1 MKLQRKTLIILA
13 LTVVG
18 MILAIYFILSG
29 ITTESYK
36 KLEIQTSIQ
45 NSKRVY
51 NALYNKIDSINTLV
65 VDWAKWDDSYEFIV
79 DRNKDYIKSNLVETT
94 FVDNELNVIPYYN
107 KQNQIVWGKGYDLG
121 NEEFIEVPDS
131 LKKYIADHSS
141 LLLDHEDIES
151 NVMGIVLLPEGP
163 MMLCS
168 SPILNS
174 DAEGPI
180 RGRLFMGR
188 YLDSTAVEELSDTT
202 HFDVSIHR
210 IDEGTSD
217 TLLKKAVASFSEL
230 SDTVIEPI
238 NSDTLSA
245 FTQIKD
251 VSEKPILVM
260 KINMPR
266 SIYKQGQETIKYFLI
281 LLFIIGLVFS
291 FITILLLERLVLS
304 RVYKLT
310 SAVNKIGFLPDF
322 SGRVDVKGNDELSD
336 LGNNINTM
344 LERLEE
350 SQEEIKSARDQLE
363 ERVGERTQELS
374 TTLGEKEVLLKE
386 IHHRVKNNLQVIS
399 SLLFHQSKYTDD
411 NKTLDLF
418 QESQDRVKA
427 MALIHENLYSS
438 KSLSKIDFN
447 QYIIDLTNQLKSTYI
462 SSHSNS
468 IDISTEIQNVFLD
481 IDTALPCGL
490 IVNELVTNSLKH
502 AFPNGNKGNIIIN
515 MKTIDDCKYRLTIS
529 DNGIGLPNNLEISNL
544 KSLGLKLAKRL
555 SEQLEGTFVID
566 RSNGTTFNITFNNI
580 QNIKGNSVNEYK

>member
-18 MILAIYFILSG
+18 MILAIYIILSG
-29 ITTESYK
+29 IMTESYK

-65 VDWAKWDDSYEFIV
+65 VDWAKWDDTYEFVV

-94 FVDNELNVIPYYN
+94 FVDNELNVILYYN
-107 KQNQIVWGKGYDLG
+107 NNNKIFWGNGYNLE

-131 LKKYIADHSS
+131 LKKYITDHSS
-141 LLLDHEDIES
+141 LLLDQEDIES
-151 NVMGIVLLPEGP
+151 DVKGIVLLPEGP

-174 DAEGPI
+174 DHVGPV
-180 RGRLFMGR
+180 RGRLFFGR
-188 YLDSTAVEELSDTT
+188 FLDSIEVEKLSNLTNFDISINRVDEKIPDPEFAKVANSFTT
-202 HFDVSIHR
+202 
-210 IDEGTSD
+210 
-217 TLLKKAVASFSEL
+217 L

-238 NSDTLSA
+238 SPDNILA

-251 VSEKPILVM
+251 VSDKPILVM

-281 LLFIIGLVFS
+281 LLFIIGLIFS
-291 FITILLLERLVLS
+291 FITIFLLEKLVLS

-310 SAVNKIGFLPDF
+310 SSVNQIGSLTDF
-322 SGRVDVKGNDELSD
+322 SGRVDVEGNDELSD

-363 ERVGERTQELS
+363 ERVEERTQELS

-411 NKTLDLF
+411 NKTLELF

-468 IDISTEIQNVFLD
+468 IDISTEIQNVFL
-481 IDTALPCGL
+481 CFRQG
-490 IVNELVTNSLKH
+490 H
-502 AFPNGNKGNIIIN
+502 
-515 MKTIDDCKYRLTIS
+515 
-529 DNGIGLPNNLEISNL
+529 
-544 KSLGLKLAKRL
+544 LA
-555 SEQLEGTFVID
+555 V
-566 RSNGTTFNITFNNI
+566 
-580 QNIKGNSVNEYK
+580 